1 MILYLL
7 PYLANLR
14 ITLIICI
21 RTIFS
26 KEDLFFHI
34 FGKKFGRVR
43 VWFNKEWHM
52 NNMGDNKGKT
62 CIIGGICNKDYMEI
76 NEGIF
81 SPLNWSS
88 YTVKF
93 FLNFWKD
100 NSINTQVYVLVFLL
114 LCVFI
119 DFLTIYLLKFV
130 FISWVFLTVLLTSHN
145 LLSLNSMKCSGLPF
159 KCVERKVGRKARE
172 HKKVQCIAWIC
183 AFSFNNWID

>member
-1 MILYLL
+1 MTKLVYCDEFPFWFFILKNNFVLMLLCVMILYLL
-7 PYLANLR
+7 PYLANLH

-114 LCVFI
+114 FCVFVAI
-119 DFLTIYLLKFV
+119 FWPYIYWNLFLYLEYF
-130 FISWVFLTVLLTSHN
+130 
-145 LLSLNSMKCSGLPF
+145 
-159 KCVERKVGRKARE
+159 
-172 HKKVQCIAWIC
+172 
-183 AFSFNNWID
+183 